1 MSVAVVG
8 TGFIGPVHVEA
19 LRRAGRHVR
28 GILGSSLE
36 KSVAASKALSLEVGY
51 RSFDEVLADR
61 EIDVVHVT
69 TPNDTHLA
77 YAAAAL
83 RAGKH
88 VVCEKPLATSTRE
101 TRELLHVARA
111 HPHLVAAVNYNV
123 RYYPMALQARAV
135 VRSGAIGDVLHV
147 SGEYVQDWLLFDTDW
162 NWRVE
167 AAKGGPLRAIGD
179 IGTHWLDLMQA
190 VSGCRVESLV
200 ADLATFVPVRRHRSG
215 SVETFTRG
223 DGDDGP
229 SGGAADAT
237 GGWTET
243 IVDTEDYG
251 AVLLRLGGGA
261 RGSFHV
267 SQVDAGRKNRL
278 TLEIAGSRGSLHWT
292 SERPN
297 ELWMG
302 HRDRPNELM
311 PKDPSLVDASVAGF
325 TDYPGGHDEGFP
337 DTFKQLYKAIYG
349 YLDAGDMTAPKPF
362 PTFEDGHVEVALC
375 EAILA
380 SHRSQAWVD
389 LAPFLVDA
397 EAARAADGGDA

>member
-28 GILGSSLE
+28 GILGSSHD
-36 KSVAASKALSLEVGY
+36 KSAAAAKALSLDVAY
-51 RSFDEVLADR
+51 ASFDDVLADPLV
-61 EIDVVHVT
+61 DVVHVT

-83 RAGKH
+83 KAGKH
-88 VVCEKPLATSTRE
+88 VVCEKPLATSTAQ
-101 TRELLHVARA
+101 TRELLQVARA
-111 HPHLVAAVNYNV
+111 HPQLIAAVNYNV

-135 VRSGAIGDVLHV
+135 VASGAIGEVLHV

-179 IGTHWLDLMQA
+179 IGTHWLDLMQS
-190 VSGCRVESLV
+190 VSGRKVESLV

-223 DGDDGP
+223 DGAGDGRVDDG
-229 SGGAADAT
+229 
-237 GGWTET
+237 WVET

-251 AVLLRLGGGA
+251 AVMLHLEGGA
-261 RGSFHV
+261 RGTFHV

-278 TLEIAGSRGSLHWT
+278 TLEIAGSKGSLHWT

-311 PKDPSLVDASVAGF
+311 PKDPSLVDASVTGF

-349 YLDAGDMTAPKPF
+349 YLDAGDMAAPTPF
-362 PTFEDGHVEVALC
+362 PTFDDGHVEVALC

-380 SHRSQAWVD
+380 SHRSRSWVD
-389 LAPFLVDA
+389 VAPFMAVDA
-397 EAARAADGGDA
+397 AEGGHA